1 MIDDRKLSALERAAR
16 EAAGRAYCPYSRF
29 PVGAA
34 VLAADGQ
41 VHSGCNVENASY
53 GLTICA
59 ERNAVFQA
67 VARTV
72 EPLHIKAVLVYTP
85 TASPT
90 APCGACRQVLLEFME
105 ETAPVYLVG
114 QGGVWR
120 RTNLAELLPD
130 AFSPRDLESGS

>member
-90 APCGACRQVLLEFME
+90 APCGACRQVLNEFGPDAE
-105 ETAPVYLVG
+105 VICVCDGPDTI
-114 QGGVWR
+114 
-120 RTNLAELLPD
+120 RTTLKELLPR
-130 AFSPRDLESGS
+130 AFGPASLK